1 MKLKL
6 KNIGKLQETEID
18 IDGITVIAGK
28 NNTGKST
35 VGKSLYCIFSSMY
48 DVNQKIED
56 DKKDYVRRR
65 VEILFMQNY
74 SSITNRLLFKHTY
87 KDIIE
92 NIVNDIIDKQNN
104 EAKELILMVFNQL
117 NEKRKKI
124 NNFDNKTINDEI
136 LNEFFQNI
144 QEGLDIPKQRFYIN
158 RLNNIIYKEFNGQIN
173 NINNK
178 LGSTI
183 NLLIKENRFK
193 MDIKGEKITINQYME
208 LESDIV
214 YIDNPFV
221 LDNIDDKDLQDILN
235 HRDNIISKM
244 KNNIQ
249 DDNMTENILLQ
260 EKVTSVIDKLD
271 KIGVGKLIKIKEMY
285 QTKFKYQSSLDNE
298 PLEFV
303 NVSAGLKTFIILKT
317 LILNGHIKER
327 GCIVLDE
334 PEIHLHPE
342 WQLVFAE
349 LIVLLQKTFN
359 LHILLNTHS
368 PYFLRAIQV
377 YSAKYE
383 IADRCNY
390 YLAEN
395 DIDNNIAFIR
405 NVKGNIDKI
414 YELLSHP
421 FQVLENEQY
430 NLQ

>member
-35 VGKSLYCIFSSMY
+35 IGKSLYCIFSSMY

-65 VEILFMQNY
+65 VEILFMQN
-74 SSITNRLLFKHTY
+74 SSITNRLLFNHTY

-104 EAKELILMVFNQL
+104 EAKESILMVFNQL
-117 NEKRKKI
+117 NEKRKRV

-144 QEGLDIPKQRFYIN
+144 QEGLDIPKQIFYIN

-183 NLLIKENRFK
+183 NLLIKENHFK
-193 MDIKGEKITINQYME
+193 LDIKGEKITINQYME

-285 QTKFKYQSSLDNE
+285 QTKFKYQSSLDNK

-377 YSAKYE
+377 YAGNYG
-383 IADRCNY
+383 IADRCKY
-390 YLAEN
+390 YIARNEENSSVIDDVSDNIELIFEKLARPLQKLE
-395 DIDNNIAFIR
+395 DLL
-405 NVKGNIDKI
+405 
-414 YELLSHP
+414 YEK
-421 FQVLENEQY
+421 V
-430 NLQ
+430 

>member
-65 VEILFMQNY
+65 VEILFMQN
-74 SSITNRLLFKHTY
+74 SSITNRLLFKHAY

-117 NEKRKKI
+117 NEKRKKN

-144 QEGLDIPKQRFYIN
+144 QEGLDIPKQIFYIN
-158 RLNNIIYKEFNGQIN
+158 RLNNILYKEFNGQIN

-260 EKVTSVIDKLD
+260 EKITSVIDKLD

>member
-35 VGKSLYCIFSSMY
+35 IGKSLYCIFSSMY

-65 VEILFMQNY
+65 VEILFMQN
-74 SSITNRLLFKHTY
+74 SSITNRLLFNHTY

-104 EAKELILMVFNQL
+104 EAKESILMVFNQL
-117 NEKRKKI
+117 NEKRKRV

-144 QEGLDIPKQRFYIN
+144 QEGLDIPKQIFYIN

-183 NLLIKENRFK
+183 NLLIKENHFK
-193 MDIKGEKITINQYME
+193 LDIKGEKITINQYME

-285 QTKFKYQSSLDNE
+285 QTKFKYQSSLDNK

-317 LILNGHIKER
+317 LILNGHIKEG

-377 YSAKYE
+377 YSAKHE

-395 DIDNNIAFIR
+395 DLENNMAFIR
-405 NVKGNIDKI
+405 NVNNDTNVI
-414 YELLSHP
+414 YKLLYAP
-421 FQVLENEQY
+421 FQQLDDEIYYDN
-430 NLQ
+430 

>member
-35 VGKSLYCIFSSMY
+35 IGKSLYCIFSSMY

-65 VEILFMQNY
+65 VEILFMQN
-74 SSITNRLLFKHTY
+74 SSITNRLLFNHTY

-104 EAKELILMVFNQL
+104 EAKESILMVFNQL
-117 NEKRKKI
+117 NEKRKRF
-124 NNFDNKTINDEI
+124 NNFDNQTINDEI

-144 QEGLDIPKQRFYIN
+144 KEGLDIPKQIFYIN

-183 NLLIKENRFK
+183 NLLIKENHFK
-193 MDIKGEKITINQYME
+193 LDIKGEKITINQYME

-285 QTKFKYQSSLDNE
+285 QTKFKYQSSLDNK

-377 YSAKYE
+377 YSAKHE

-395 DIDNNIAFIR
+395 DLENNMAFIR
-405 NVKGNIDKI
+405 NVNNDTNVI
-414 YELLSHP
+414 YKLLYAP
-421 FQVLENEQY
+421 FQQLDDEIYYDN
-430 NLQ
+430 

>member
-65 VEILFMQNY
+65 VEILFMQN

-117 NEKRKKI
+117 NEKRKKN

-144 QEGLDIPKQRFYIN
+144 QEGLDIPKQIFYIN

-208 LESDIV
+208 LKSDIV

-244 KNNIQ
+244 KR
-249 DDNMTENILLQ
+249 
-260 EKVTSVIDKLD
+260 
-271 KIGVGKLIKIKEMY
+271 Y
-285 QTKFKYQSSLDNE
+285 
-298 PLEFV
+298 
-303 NVSAGLKTFIILKT
+303 
-317 LILNGHIKER
+317 
-327 GCIVLDE
+327 
-334 PEIHLHPE
+334 
-342 WQLVFAE
+342 
-349 LIVLLQKTFN
+349 
-359 LHILLNTHS
+359 
-368 PYFLRAIQV
+368 
-377 YSAKYE
+377 
-383 IADRCNY
+383 
-390 YLAEN
+390 
-395 DIDNNIAFIR
+395 
-405 NVKGNIDKI
+405 
-414 YELLSHP
+414 
-421 FQVLENEQY
+421 
-430 NLQ
+430 

>member
-117 NEKRKKI
+117 NEKRKKN

-144 QEGLDIPKQRFYIN
+144 QEGLDIPKQIFYIN

-285 QTKFKYQSSLDNE
+285 QTLFWKKNIRKGSFFYQFIDDLKISNEFYFAPFYLNANRQPVFIEELKVLKNEIKIKKRNELTNKDIEFHFK
-298 PLEFV
+298 
-303 NVSAGLKTFIILKT
+303 
-317 LILNGHIKER
+317 
-327 GCIVLDE
+327 
-334 PEIHLHPE
+334 
-342 WQLVFAE
+342 
-349 LIVLLQKTFN
+349 
-359 LHILLNTHS
+359 
-368 PYFLRAIQV
+368 
-377 YSAKYE
+377 
-383 IADRCNY
+383 
-390 YLAEN
+390 
-395 DIDNNIAFIR
+395 
-405 NVKGNIDKI
+405 
-414 YELLSHP
+414 
-421 FQVLENEQY
+421 
-430 NLQ
+430 

>member
-117 NEKRKKI
+117 NEKRKKN
-124 NNFDNKTINDEI
+124 NNFDSKTINDEI

-144 QEGLDIPKQRFYIN
+144 QEGLDIPKQIFYIN

-349 LIVLLQKTFN
+349 LIVLLT
-359 LHILLNTHS
+359 
-368 PYFLRAIQV
+368 LR
-377 YSAKYE
+377 
-383 IADRCNY
+383 
-390 YLAEN
+390 
-395 DIDNNIAFIR
+395 
-405 NVKGNIDKI
+405 
-414 YELLSHP
+414 
-421 FQVLENEQY
+421 
-430 NLQ
+430 

>member
-35 VGKSLYCIFSSMY
+35 IGKSLYCIFSSMY

-65 VEILFMQNY
+65 VEILFMQN

-104 EAKELILMVFNQL
+104 EAKESILMVFNQL
-117 NEKRKKI
+117 NEKRKRF
-124 NNFDNKTINDEI
+124 NNFDNQTINDEI

-144 QEGLDIPKQRFYIN
+144 KEGLDIPKQIFYIN

-183 NLLIKENRFK
+183 NLLIKENHFK
-193 MDIKGEKITINQYME
+193 LDIKGEKITINQYME

-285 QTKFKYQSSLDNE
+285 QTKFKYQSSLDNK

-377 YSAKYE
+377 YSAKHE

-395 DIDNNIAFIR
+395 DLENNMAFIR
-405 NVKGNIDKI
+405 NVNNDTNVI
-414 YELLSHP
+414 YKLLYAP
-421 FQVLENEQY
+421 FQQLDDEIYYDN
-430 NLQ
+430 